1 MKKYRTLDIT
11 PEVSPE
17 VTPEVSPEVTPEVS
31 PEVTPEVSP
40 EVTPEVS
47 PEVTPE
53 VSPEVTPEVSPEVT
67 PEVSPEVTP
76 EPVIESPTPPTT
88 TPAMP
93 PQISEL
99 TQSWALVRDSDGL
112 VETFLRLDL
121 PLGWKAPEGF
131 SLIPDDQLPAGWSKI
146 SQEIPVPSTITA
158 TQIRLWLVNNGF
170 SMNQIY
176 DIISQIPD
184 PLLKA
189 QIEVQWEYAPYV
201 ERDHPMINTLG
212 ASLGLSS
219 QQIDQ
224 AFREASVL
232 L

>member
-1 MKKYRTLDIT
+1 MNEFDNNLEIDNTNTPPEPTVEIGVEIVPDPTNT
-11 PEVSPE
+11 PEIVPDPEITTTPVPEASQETTPE
-17 VTPEVSPEVTPEVS
+17 VTPEVTPES
-31 PEVTPEVSP
+31 
-40 EVTPEVS
+40 
-47 PEVTPE
+47 
-53 VSPEVTPEVSPEVT
+53 
-67 PEVSPEVTP
+67 
-76 EPVIESPTPPTT
+76 VIESPTPPTT

-219 QQIDQ
+219 EQINQ

>member
-1 MKKYRTLDIT
+1 MNEFNNNSENDNTNISPDPTNTPDIVTDPEITTT
-11 PEVSPE
+11 PVADTSPE
-17 VTPEVSPEVTPEVS
+17 VTPEVTPESVL
-31 PEVTPEVSP
+31 
-40 EVTPEVS
+40 
-47 PEVTPE
+47 
-53 VSPEVTPEVSPEVT
+53 
-67 PEVSPEVTP
+67 
-76 EPVIESPTPPTT
+76 ESPTETPVPPTI
-88 TPAMP
+88 TPTIV

-121 PLGWKAPEGF
+121 PLGWKPPEGF
-131 SLIPDDQLPAGWSKI
+131 SLIPDDQLPEGWSKI
-146 SQEIPVPSTITA
+146 PQEIPVPATITA

-170 SMNQIY
+170 SMQQIY

-201 ERDHPMINTLG
+201 ERNHPMINTLG
-212 ASLGLSS
+212 ASLGLSNE
-219 QQIDQ
+219 QIDQ
-224 AFREASVL
+224 AFREAASL

>member
-1 MKKYRTLDIT
+1 MKKYRILDTT
-11 PEVSPE
+11 PEVPPEVTLEVTPE
-17 VTPEVSPEVTPEVS
+17 VTPEVTLEVTQEVTPEVTL
-31 PEVTPEVSP
+31 EVT
-40 EVTPEVS
+40 
-47 PEVTPE
+47 
-53 VSPEVTPEVSPEVT
+53 
-67 PEVSPEVTP
+67 PEVTP
-76 EPVIESPTPPTT
+76 EPVMETPTPPIT
-88 TPAMP
+88 TPVIP

-121 PLGWKAPEGF
+121 PLGWQPPEGF

-146 SQEIPVPSTITA
+146 PQEIPAPSTITA

-219 QQIDQ
+219 EQIDQ

>member
-1 MKKYRTLDIT
+1 MNEFDNNSEIDNTNTPPEPTNTPDIVLDPEIT
-11 PEVSPE
+11 TPPVPDVSPE
-17 VTPEVSPEVTPEVS
+17 VTPEVTPEA
-31 PEVTPEVSP
+31 TPE
-40 EVTPEVS
+40 T
-47 PEVTPE
+47 
-53 VSPEVTPEVSPEVT
+53 
-67 PEVSPEVTP
+67 TP
-76 EPVIESPTPPTT
+76 EPVETPAIPTT
-88 TPAMP
+88 TPAIV
-93 PQISEL
+93 PQITEL

-146 SQEIPVPSTITA
+146 LQEIPVPSTITA

-212 ASLGLSS
+212 ASLGLDSE
-219 QQIDQ
+219 QIDQ
-224 AFREASVL
+224 AFREASSL
-232 L
+232 

>member
-1 MKKYRTLDIT
+1 MNEFDNNLEIDNTNTPPEPTVEIGVEIVPDPTNT
-11 PEVSPE
+11 PEIVPDPEITTTPVPEASQETTPE
-17 VTPEVSPEVTPEVS
+17 VTPEVTPES
-31 PEVTPEVSP
+31 
-40 EVTPEVS
+40 
-47 PEVTPE
+47 
-53 VSPEVTPEVSPEVT
+53 
-67 PEVSPEVTP
+67 
-76 EPVIESPTPPTT
+76 VIESPTPPTT

-99 TQSWALVRDSDGL
+99 TQSWALVRDADGA

-219 QQIDQ
+219 EQINQ

>member
-1 MKKYRTLDIT
+1 MNEFENYPETENIPPVESVVYPTTTPEEPEITTPTPHVSPETT
-11 PEVSPE
+11 PEVTTEVAPD
-17 VTPEVSPEVTPEVS
+17 VTPEYE
-31 PEVTPEVSP
+31 
-40 EVTPEVS
+40 
-47 PEVTPE
+47 
-53 VSPEVTPEVSPEVT
+53 
-67 PEVSPEVTP
+67 
-76 EPVIESPTPPTT
+76 IESPTT
-88 TPAMP
+88 TPA
-93 PQISEL
+93 ISPNITEL

-121 PLGWKAPEGF
+121 PIGWKAPEGF
-131 SLIPDDQLPAGWSKI
+131 SLIPDDQLPVGWSKI
-146 SQEIPVPSTITA
+146 PQEIPVPSTITA

-201 ERDHPMINTLG
+201 ERNHPMINTLG

-219 QQIDQ
+219 EQINQ
-224 AFREASVL
+224 AFREASTL

>member
-40 EVTPEVS
+40 EATPEVS
-47 PEVTPE
+47 PEATPE
-53 VSPEVTPEVSPEVT
+53 S
-67 PEVSPEVTP
+67 
-76 EPVIESPTPPTT
+76 VIESPIETPIPPTT

>member
-1 MKKYRTLDIT
+1 MNEFDNNPEIDNTNTPPEPTVETVVEIVPDPTNSPEVVLDPEIT
-11 PEVSPE
+11 TPPVPDVSPE
-17 VTPEVSPEVTPEVS
+17 VTPELTPET
-31 PEVTPEVSP
+31 TPEA
-40 EVTPEVS
+40 
-47 PEVTPE
+47 
-53 VSPEVTPEVSPEVT
+53 
-67 PEVSPEVTP
+67 TP
-76 EPVIESPTPPTT
+76 EPVVESPVETPAIPTT
-88 TPAMP
+88 TPAIV
-93 PQISEL
+93 PQITEL

-146 SQEIPVPSTITA
+146 LQEIPVPQTITA

-219 QQIDQ
+219 EQIDQ

>member
-1 MKKYRTLDIT
+1 MNEFDNNPEIGNINTQPDPTLETVVEIVPDPTNT
-11 PEVSPE
+11 PEITTPPVPDVSPE
-17 VTPEVSPEVTPEVS
+17 VTPEATPE
-31 PEVTPEVSP
+31 T
-40 EVTPEVS
+40 
-47 PEVTPE
+47 
-53 VSPEVTPEVSPEVT
+53 
-67 PEVSPEVTP
+67 TP
-76 EPVIESPTPPTT
+76 EPVVESPVE
-88 TPAMP
+88 TPALP
-93 PQISEL
+93 TITPAIVPHITEL

-121 PLGWKAPEGF
+121 PLGWQPPEGF
-131 SLIPDDQLPAGWSKI
+131 SIIPDDQLPAGWSKI
-146 SQEIPVPSTITA
+146 LQEIPVPQTITA

-201 ERDHPMINTLG
+201 ERNHPMINTLG

-219 QQIDQ
+219 EQIDQ

>member
-1 MKKYRTLDIT
+1 MNEFDNNLEIDNTNTPPEPTVETVVEIVPDPTNT
-11 PEVSPE
+11 PEIVPDPEITTTPVPEASQETTPE
-17 VTPEVSPEVTPEVS
+17 VTPEVTPES
-31 PEVTPEVSP
+31 
-40 EVTPEVS
+40 
-47 PEVTPE
+47 
-53 VSPEVTPEVSPEVT
+53 
-67 PEVSPEVTP
+67 
-76 EPVIESPTPPTT
+76 VIESPTPPTT

-176 DIISQIPD
+176 DIISQIQD